1 LKIMWPKDNS
11 FRSAPKLMR
20 L

>member
-1 LKIMWPKDNS
+1 MWPKDNS